1 MNHISHTHTHTH
13 LYVYLLMSKYEV
25 FVDAIHLFLLSL
37 VFYLRTVESPGNL
50 ATLGLAKVGARAAL
64 SFAFAF
70 LKRAWR
76 SGEDSDLCTDVLQ
89 ESLGILQEM
98 PVALLFDTG
107 AVSEVWI
114 DVVDRAKKFLTD
126 VCRG

>member
-1 MNHISHTHTHTH
+1 M
-13 LYVYLLMSKYEV
+13 YLQSPWYH
-25 FVDAIHLFLLSL
+25 DNNTCFLCFNIRVS
-37 VFYLRTVESPGNL
+37 ESPGNL
-50 ATLGLAKVGARAAL
+50 ATWGLAKVGARAAL

-89 ESLGILQEM
+89 EALGILQEL
-98 PVALLFDTG
+98 PVCLLFDTG

-114 DVVDRAKKFLTD
+114 DVVDRAMKFLTD

>member
-1 MNHISHTHTHTH
+1 MVLSSNM
-13 LYVYLLMSKYEV
+13 YMYLLMSKYEV
-25 FVDAIHLFLLSL
+25 FVDAIRLFLLSL
-37 VFYLRTVESPGNL
+37 VFYLRAVESPGNL

-114 DVVDRAKKFLTD
+114 DVVDRAMKFLTD

>member
-1 MNHISHTHTHTH
+1 MVLSSNM
-13 LYVYLLMSKYEV
+13 YMYLLMSKYEV
-25 FVDAIHLFLLSL
+25 FVDAIHFFLLSL

-114 DVVDRAKKFLTD
+114 DVVDRAMKFLTD

>member
-1 MNHISHTHTHTH
+1 M
-13 LYVYLLMSKYEV
+13 YLLMSKYEV
-25 FVDAIHLFLLSL
+25 FVDAIHLFHLSL
-37 VFYLRTVESPGNL
+37 VFYLRAVESPGNL

-114 DVVDRAKKFLTD
+114 DVVDRAMKFLTD

>member
-1 MNHISHTHTHTH
+1 
-13 LYVYLLMSKYEV
+13 MS
-25 FVDAIHLFLLSL
+25 
-37 VFYLRTVESPGNL
+37 ESPGNL

-89 ESLGILQEM
+89 EALGILQEM

-114 DVVDRAKKFLTD
+114 DVVDRAMKFLTD